1 MPAPLIAQVD
11 GVVVRHCNL
20 LQPREVPQQGSRW
33 GSPPKREGW
42 QFMVQASG
50 LQKVRPQLPGCHI
63 LKGTPAFLYVWYV
76 WYAMLSRGTCMSP
89 CRCALRR
96 I

>member
-20 LQPREVPQQGSRW
+20 GREFPQQGSRW

-42 QFMVQASG
+42 QFIMQASG
-50 LQKVRPQLPGCHI
+50 LQKVRLQLLG
-63 LKGTPAFLYVWYV
+63 
-76 WYAMLSRGTCMSP
+76 
-89 CRCALRR
+89 
-96 I
+96 